1 MSLVHRFRRAL
12 PLHATRTAGALLAA
26 LAALLLAAPAPA
38 QAPLPA
44 GLVFE
49 LISPAEAA
57 REASAVA
64 RQGQPPRMRALPAR
78 GAPAIRVLAPST
90 DGTVHSP
97 LRIELAFEP
106 APGARI
112 VPESF
117 RVLYGVLKI
126 DLTGRLKRFAAV
138 SERGVVVEQA
148 QVPEGLHRLYLQI
161 ADDQGH
167 QGEQELRVRVGGGS

>member
-1 MSLVHRFRRAL
+1 MNPVHRIRRPSGLQAVLAAL
-12 PLHATRTAGALLAA
+12 ALLAA
-26 LAALLLAAPAPA
+26 ALLPATTARA
-38 QAPLPA
+38 QAVLPP
-44 GLVFE
+44 GLAFE

-57 REASAVA
+57 REAAAAAHRS
-64 RQGQPPRMRALPAR
+64 QPPRMRALPQRA
-78 GAPAIRVLAPST
+78 APAIRVLAPNPG
-90 DGTVHSP
+90 GTAHSP

-126 DLTGRLKRFAAV
+126 DLTERLKRFASV

-148 QVPEGLHRLYLQI
+148 QVPEGLHRLFLQV

-167 QGEQELRVRVGGGS
+167 QGEQELRVRVAAGS